1 MKRRSLALATLLG
14 ALDSRAE
21 TPLVRLV
28 YADYRPYSWLDGDQA
43 RGLEVDIAEALLVK
57 RMMLRVQH
65 RILPWARAQAE
76 IEQGEADLFFAT
88 RSPARDGFARPLGP
102 PLLHWQAAA
111 FLRSDSPVSI
121 PAGPLQL
128 DTLCQWRLGALNGN
142 QWVSTH
148 LSCGVP
154 MRAQSTESL
163 LRMLLADRFDAAV
176 DDRLVMLDRAAQ
188 IGVSARLRV
197 LPIEIGSAPI
207 HLQISRRSRLLHL
220 ADSIELTLKAMLA
233 EGALARLA
241 AP

>member
-14 ALDSRAE
+14 AIESRAA

-28 YADYRPYSWLDGDQA
+28 YADYRPYSWQDGERA
-43 RGLEVDIAEALLVK
+43 RGLEVDIAEALFVQ
-57 RMMLRVQH
+57 RMGLHVQH

-88 RSPARDGFARPLGP
+88 RSPARDNFARALGP
-102 PLLHWQAAA
+102 PLLQWQAAA
-111 FLRSDSPVSI
+111 FLRSDSALTVPS
-121 PAGPLQL
+121 GTLQM
-128 DTLCQWRLGALNGN
+128 DTLCQWKLGALNGN

-148 LSCGVP
+148 LPCPVP
-154 MRAQSTESL
+154 TRAGSTEAL

-188 IGVSARLRV
+188 LGVSAKLRM
-197 LPIEIGSAPI
+197 LPIEVGAAGMY
-207 HLQISRRSRLLHL
+207 LQISRRSPLLGL
-220 ADSIELTLKAMLA
+220 ADRIELTLKAMLVD
-233 EGALARLA
+233 GSLARLA